1 MDISFTRDEKNEL
14 LNRREI
20 GISVTFDGATPSRRD
35 ILGKVAALLD
45 VSPDCV
51 VLDSLGTQFG
61 SMEAVAQVRV
71 YEDAETRN
79 RIERPYLVQ
88 RGMAPEGD
96 AEA

>member
-20 GISVTFDGATPSRRD
+20 GISITFDGATPSRRD

-45 VSPDCV
+45 VSTDCV
-51 VLDSLGTQFG
+51 VLDSLTTQFG
-61 SMEAVAQVRV
+61 STEAVAQVRV
-71 YEDAETRN
+71 YEDTETRN

>member
-20 GISVTFDGATPSRRD
+20 GISITYDGATPSRRD
-35 ILGKVAALLD
+35 VLGKVAALLD

-51 VLDSLGTQFG
+51 VLDSLTTHFG
-61 SMEAVAQVRV
+61 LSEAVAEVRV